1 MQTVAQLI
9 QHIAA
14 ARKLFLDQLINITE
28 LQAQWKPNPGEWNIT
43 ENTEHLFWAEQ
54 GGILGMW
61 KTIHAIRD
69 GKTTRTYDS
78 IHRDMP
84 IEQLIEITWQ
94 PKEIVPPVAAPRMG
108 GPLSFWVT
116 SLHGLQEI
124 LNVFGQDLQNDELR
138 LQAHPHPISGAMD
151 FHQRLEFLAFHL
163 NRHTKQVAALLD
175 AIKTQASDT

>member
-1 MQTVAQLI
+1 MQTVEQLI

-14 ARKLFLDQLINITE
+14 ERKLFLDQLINITE
-28 LQAQWKPNPGEWNIT
+28 QQAQWKPNPGEWNIT

-69 GKTTRTYDS
+69 GKTARTYDS
-78 IHRDMP
+78 LHRDMP
-84 IEQLIEITWQ
+84 IEQLIDLTWQ
-94 PKEIVPPVAAPRMG
+94 PKEIVPAVAAPRMG
-108 GPLSFWVT
+108 GPLHFWIT
-116 SLHGLQEI
+116 SLDGLQEI
-124 LNVFGQDLQNDELR
+124 LNTFGQDLQDEELR

-163 NRHTKQVAALLD
+163 DRHRKQVAALLNAMQD
-175 AIKTQASDT
+175 QTSN